1 MRSGTRDKFKNL
13 AEKRVNKALNDLRL
27 VSNLANRMN
36 YEYTEDD
43 AKKIVRALKAGVEEV
58 RLKFEN
64 SASENR
70 NSFTLD

>member
-1 MRSGTRDKFKNL
+1 MRSEKRDKFKNL